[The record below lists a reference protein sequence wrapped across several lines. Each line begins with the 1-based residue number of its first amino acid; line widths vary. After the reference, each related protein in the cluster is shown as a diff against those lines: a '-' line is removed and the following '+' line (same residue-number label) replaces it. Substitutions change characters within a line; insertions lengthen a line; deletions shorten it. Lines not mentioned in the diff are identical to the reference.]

1 MKYMASWTHSH
12 GEEYRATIAHF
23 LKTGGQPP
31 AGVKMIGRWHGANG
45 TGFAVAESE
54 DPKAILEW
62 VAEWREFMDIKATP
76 VLEDADMASVLQ
88 KLNF

>member
-1 MKYMASWTHSH
+1 
-12 GEEYRATIAHF
+12 
-23 LKTGGQPP
+23 
-31 AGVKMIGRWHGANG
+31 MIGRWHGANE

-54 DPKAILEW
+54 DPKAVLEW

>member
-1 MKYMASWTHSH
+1 MKYMASWTHAH
-12 GEEYRATIAHF
+12 GEEYRATIARF
-23 LKTGGQPP
+23 LKTGGLPP

-62 VAEWREFMDIKATP
+62 IAEWREFMDIQATP
-76 VLEDADMASVLQ
+76 VVEDAEMAEVLH
-88 KLNF
+88 KLSA